1 MNRRTLAAALAT
13 VALGA
18 CATGAA
24 PDRAAWYAPRVVLPF
39 GYFSTPPV
47 RVFPPAAQAV
57 PAKDADQQKGAR
69 FDARIDKYLER
80 QELEKAQ
87 RGDLERTMRDHDLY
101 PSGPAQPPAAGG
113 KDAAGS

>member
-1 MNRRTLAAALAT
+1 MNRWMLAAALAT

-18 CATGAA
+18 CATGGA
-24 PDRAAWYAPRVVLPF
+24 PDRGVAYTPRVVLPF

-69 FDARIDKYLER
+69 FDARIGKYLER
-80 QELEKAQ
+80 QERENAQ
-87 RGDLERTMRDHDLY
+87 RDDLERTMRDHDLY
-101 PSGPAQPPAAGG
+101 PSGTAQPPAAGG
-113 KDAAGS
+113 KNAASN